1 MLQWASSNLSQQ
13 EIEMYD
19 TVMDRGDPLAMFFA
33 AQALNFRYKDAEG
46 YDGRLLTGNAPKTSA
61 DVFRSQAELVAAMS
75 DPRYDKD
82 PAYRADIADKLER
95 SNIQF

>member
-1 MLQWASSNLSQQ
+1 
-13 EIEMYD
+13 
-19 TVMDRGDPLAMFFA
+19 
-33 AQALNFRYKDAEG
+33 LNARYKDAEG
-46 YDGRLLTGNAPKTSA
+46 YDGKLLTGNAPRTNA